1 MAIRNQIWFFR
12 FYPIFYSIFIRF
24 LPIFRLFSTFRL
36 SDTTALIK
44 TPINSE
50 QRASHTAWTPPST
63 DSIVLLGGS
72 SDATRLTA
80 IEIPPGFSTGG
91 RNFALNHSAW
101 GACGIPDGETIV
113 MIGGFNPTHNYVTRW
128 MCKCSFTSP
137 TSIVVLI
144 WTFYFLLQISG
155 QPIRK

>member
-1 MAIRNQIWFFR
+1 MTLTRSAGILAFYGIFAKKSNKKSIRLF
-12 FYPIFYSIFIRF
+12 RF

-113 MIGGFNPTHNYVTRW
+113 MIGGFNPTHNYVTR
-128 MCKCSFTSP
+128 
-137 TSIVVLI
+137 
-144 WTFYFLLQISG
+144 
-155 QPIRK
+155 

>member
-1 MAIRNQIWFFR
+1 MAFFGILWHFWHFMAFYGIVAFLPKSLIRDQIRFFR
-12 FYPIFYSIFIRF
+12 FYPTFSDF
-24 LPIFRLFSTFRL
+24 FRLFPTFRL
-36 SDTTALIK
+36 SDPTALIK

-91 RNFALNHSAW
+91 RIFALNHSAW

-113 MIGGFNPTHNYVTRW
+113 MIGGFNPTHNYVTR
-128 MCKCSFTSP
+128 
-137 TSIVVLI
+137 
-144 WTFYFLLQISG
+144 
-155 QPIRK
+155 